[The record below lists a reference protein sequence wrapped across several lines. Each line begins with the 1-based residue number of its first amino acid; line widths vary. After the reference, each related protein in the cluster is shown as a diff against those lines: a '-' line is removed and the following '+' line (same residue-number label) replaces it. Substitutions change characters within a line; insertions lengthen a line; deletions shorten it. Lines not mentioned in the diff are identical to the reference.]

1 MIYGDDQPAPKGRSG
16 FSIFSSL
23 STPKE
28 YHLCAVKI
36 SPVFVTAF
44 ANILGLFTYSWP
56 PDALTPA
63 DFGYILANL

>member
-1 MIYGDDQPAPKGRSG
+1 M
-16 FSIFSSL
+16 FSSL
-23 STPKE
+23 STPEE